1 MIIPLSL
8 VVSQKSTMGLEYTG
22 NTKVCVFASSSI
34 DSRHLSSLSRL
45 SDDMVIVVVFVVVVR
60 LSFFSVP
67 FQPGMLDWRSKNNFV
82 YMLPVPRCSFG
93 RSAAPAAYCSARRS
107 AGSPG
112 SDSRAVAKWVGNARF
127 RSCSPTASS
136 VRTTICAASAGRV
149 SRGVIYGVPGNRIL
163 LPSPL

>member
-67 FQPGMLDWRSKNNFV
+67 FQPGTFLAGPAKKVESESPSCFGTTHPNLACRVAEFSSC
-82 YMLPVPRCSFG
+82 PPRIQFTARGREEKKCST
-93 RSAAPAAYCSARRS
+93 YQM
-107 AGSPG
+107 
-112 SDSRAVAKWVGNARF
+112 
-127 RSCSPTASS
+127 
-136 VRTTICAASAGRV
+136 
-149 SRGVIYGVPGNRIL
+149 
-163 LPSPL
+163 